1 MVVIVRFD
9 ERFLDEIKSR
19 LRPSDVIGKTVKLRR
34 QGREYVGLSPFTKE
48 KTPSFYVNDD
58 KGQFFDFSSGKTG
71 DIISFLQEAERLT
84 FVEAVERLA
93 ADAGV
98 PLPAV
103 DPRAMEQEKV
113 RQGLS
118 EWLELA
124 AQWFEAELRRPAGR
138 EARAYLERRGLP
150 EKDWARFRLGFSPPG
165 RTALKDYLVAKG
177 ARPGELVETGLLI
190 APEEGGAPYDR
201 FRDRIIF
208 PIGDARGRIVSFGG
222 RAMDPQARAKYL
234 NGPETS
240 VFHKGHQLYGLAE
253 ARKIIAAAPPP
264 SSSGDE
270 VTPLV
275 VVEGYMDVIAC
286 QRGAIPA
293 VAAMGTALGEDQMEM
308 LWRHHP
314 EPTLCF
320 DGDRAG
326 RQAAFRTMDRALPLL
341 RAGRS
346 FQFAIVEGGKDP
358 DEVLR
363 EQGPAALKAQLLRTT
378 PFAEALFIRER
389 DAEPYDTPERKTALK
404 ARLRKLAATIAD
416 GDLAAA
422 YKEDLLGRY
431 EQLWPT
437 REPVYTVGAAARE
450 MSRRRWDKAKGGL
463 SQAPSTPEARDASRR
478 LRASPGNLAAALA
491 LAAVRDP
498 GVIDEK
504 IELVGARG
512 FGDEKLDG
520 LAQELVRIRYETEAA
535 EFEVALR
542 HLQARGF
549 GPQMLSDLERDA
561 GRAGVSAPFLQETGE
576 RARDLWRQAFDL
588 LMQLESLE
596 RAVEAATRDLDR
608 DRDSSTLVSLKTER
622 DHLRKLLNSDWSH
635 PEDAEAP
642 VLPH

>member
-1 MVVIVRFD
+1 MAVRFD

-58 KGQFFDFSSGKTG
+58 KGQFFDFSSGKSG

-93 ADAGV
+93 AEAGV

-103 DPRAMEQEKV
+103 DPRAAEQDKV

-124 AQWFEAELRRPAGR
+124 AQWFEAELRRPSGR
-138 EARAYLERRGLP
+138 DARAYLEKRGLP

-177 ARPGELVETGLLI
+177 ARPGELVEAGLLI

-253 ARKIIAAAPPP
+253 ARKIIAAAPA
-264 SSSGDE
+264 DE
-270 VTPLV
+270 HLPLV

-286 QRGAIPA
+286 QRGGIPA
-293 VAAMGTALGEDQMEM
+293 VAAMGTALGEEQMEM

-326 RQAAFRTMDRALPLL
+326 KQAAFRTMDRALPLL

-346 FQFAIVEGGKDP
+346 FQFALVEGGKDP

-363 EQGPAALKAQLLRTT
+363 EQGPAALKAQLSRTT

-389 DAEPYDTPERKTALK
+389 DAEPFDTPERKTALK

-416 GDLAAA
+416 ADLAQA
-422 YKEDLLGRY
+422 YKEDLLGRF

-437 REPVYTVGAAARE
+437 RAPVYTVGAAARE
-450 MSRRRWDKAKGGL
+450 MSRARWDKRRNPNGISDANAT
-463 SQAPSTPEARDASRR
+463 SQAKDASRR
-478 LRASPGNLAAALA
+478 LRLSPRPLAAALA

-512 FGDEKLDG
+512 FGDEKLDA
-520 LAQELVRIRYETEAA
+520 LAQELVRLRYETEGMEFDAA
-535 EFEVALR
+535 IRELG
-542 HLQARGF
+542 ARGF
-549 GPQMLSDLERDA
+549 GPASLAVLEEDA
-561 GRAGVSAPFLQETGE
+561 RRAGVSAPFLEATGE

-588 LMQLESLE
+588 LMQLEALE
-596 RAVEAATRDLDR
+596 RAVEAAARDIDR
-608 DRDSSTLVSLKTER
+608 DHDSSTLISLKTER
-622 DHLRKLLNSDWSH
+622 DLLRKLVASDWAH
-635 PEDAEAP
+635 PEEATSP

>member
-1 MVVIVRFD
+1 MIFAVRFD

-19 LRPSDVIGKTVKLRR
+19 LRPSDVIGKSVKLRR

-71 DIISFLQEAERLT
+71 DIISFLQESEKLS

-93 ADAGV
+93 AEAGV
-98 PLPAV
+98 ALPAI
-103 DPRAMEQEKV
+103 DPRAAEQEKV

-118 EWLELA
+118 DWLELA

-253 ARKIIAAAPPP
+253 ARKLIAAAPA
-264 SSSGDE
+264 DE
-270 VTPLV
+270 HPPLV

-286 QRGAIPA
+286 QRAGVPA

-308 LWRHHP
+308 LWRHHR
-314 EPTLCF
+314 EPTICL
-320 DGDRAG
+320 DSDRAG
-326 RQAAFRTMDRALPLL
+326 RQAASRLLDRALPLL
-341 RAGRS
+341 KPGRS
-346 FQFAIVEGGKDP
+346 FRFVLIESGKDP

-363 EQGPAALKAQLLRTT
+363 EQGAAALKAQLAQAT
-378 PFAEALFIRER
+378 PFAEALFARER
-389 DAEPYDTPERKTALK
+389 DAEPLDTPERRTSLK

-416 GDLAAA
+416 PDLAQA

-437 REPVYTVGAAARE
+437 REPVYTVGAAGRE
-450 MSRRRWDKAKGGL
+450 LSRARWDKRR
-463 SQAPSTPEARDASRR
+463 APAAGSTPEARDASRR
-478 LRASPGNLAAALA
+478 LRQSPRPLAAALA

-498 GVIDEK
+498 GVIDDK

-512 FGDEKLDG
+512 FGDEKLDA
-520 LAQELVRIRYETEAA
+520 LARELVRLRYEADGA
-535 EFEVALR
+535 EFDAAL
-542 HLQARGF
+542 QMRGF
-549 GPQMLSDLERDA
+549 DPATLNLLEEDA
-561 GRAGVSAPFLQETGE
+561 RRAGVSAPFLQATGE

-588 LMQLESLE
+588 LMTLESLE
-596 RAVEAATRDLDR
+596 RAVEAAARDLDR
-608 DRDSSTLVSLKTER
+608 DRDSSTLATLKTER
-622 DHLRKLLNSDWSH
+622 DTLRKLLNSDWSH
-635 PEDAEAP
+635 PEELATP